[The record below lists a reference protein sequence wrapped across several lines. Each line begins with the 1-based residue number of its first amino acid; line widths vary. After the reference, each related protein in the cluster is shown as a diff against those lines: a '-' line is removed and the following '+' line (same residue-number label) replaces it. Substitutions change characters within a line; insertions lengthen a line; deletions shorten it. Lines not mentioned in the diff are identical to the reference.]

1 VAQAPPA
8 AAAASPVTAALVVV
22 DVQNGFVS
30 DHNRAVVPA
39 IVRLV
44 RAWTGPVVFT
54 RYHNYAGSPYER
66 LHGWHEMYGPPDTD
80 LVAELAPLVGTAPVV
95 DKRIYSLFTAEGRA
109 LVAARGWHDL
119 VFCGIATESCVL
131 KSAAD
136 AFELG
141 YTPWLVTDACASD
154 YDAAA
159 HAAGL
164 VAARQLIGPGQLI
177 TSDEALARA

>member
-1 VAQAPPA
+1 MSAV
-8 AAAASPVTAALVVV
+8 LVVI
-22 DVQNGFVS
+22 DAQNGFVA
-30 DHNRAVVPA
+30 DHNRFVVPA

-44 RAWTGPVVFT
+44 GAWAGPVVFT
-54 RYHNYAGSPYER
+54 RYHNHPGSPYER
-66 LHGWHEMYGPPDTD
+66 LHGWYEMYGPPATD
-80 LVAELAPLVGTAPVV
+80 IVPELAAVAARSSVV
-95 DKRIYSLFTAEGRA
+95 DKRIYSLFTDEGRA
-109 LVAARGWHDL
+109 LVAAHGWTDL

-154 YDAAA
+154 YDAEA

-164 VAARQLIGPGQLI
+164 IAARQLLGPGQLI
-177 TSDEALARA
+177 DTARALTLGAPTP